1 MLGKDYEELKK
12 MDLEVF
18 EKLRGTS
25 VGYQIYHEY
34 WIRLDKWNFTLEQE
48 LGYTIKI
55 PQLAKILILFPDWW
69 RSLN

>member
-25 VGYQIYHEY
+25 VDYQIYHEY
-34 WIRLDKWNFTLEQE
+34 WIRLDKRNFTLEQE
-48 LGYTIKI
+48 
-55 PQLAKILILFPDWW
+55 
-69 RSLN
+69 